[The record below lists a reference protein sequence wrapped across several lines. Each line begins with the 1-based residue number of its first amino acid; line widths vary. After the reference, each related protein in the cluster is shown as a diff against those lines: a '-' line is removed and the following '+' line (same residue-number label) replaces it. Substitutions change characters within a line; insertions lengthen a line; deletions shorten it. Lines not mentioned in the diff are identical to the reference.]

1 MVMTQSF
8 LLRIPHYQQ
17 RLKCLFFRKT
27 FGDRLGEVRPKVEAV
42 LYASREV
49 VTSKKLRRM
58 LEVVLAF
65 GNYMNKGNRG
75 NAYGFKVSSL
85 NKIIDTKSSSGS
97 RYTLLH
103 YLVETL
109 EKKVS
114 DWYCVVP
121 IVHLD

>member
-1 MVMTQSF
+1 M
-8 LLRIPHYQQ
+8 
-17 RLKCLFFRKT
+17 
-27 FGDRLGEVRPKVEAV
+27 EVRPKIEAV
-42 LYASREV
+42 LCASREV
-49 VTSKKLRRM
+49 VTSKKLKKM

-85 NKIIDTKSSSGS
+85 NKIIDTKSSSARG
-97 RYTLLH
+97 YTLLH

-114 DWYCVVP
+114 IHSCTPYLQACLTVVSMEMLP
-121 IVHLD
+121 

>member
-1 MVMTQSF
+1 M
-8 LLRIPHYQQ
+8 
-17 RLKCLFFRKT
+17 
-27 FGDRLGEVRPKVEAV
+27 RPKVEAV
-42 LYASREV
+42 LYSSREV
-49 VTSKKLRRM
+49 VTSKKLRKM

-109 EKKVS
+109 EKRVS
-114 DWYCVVP
+114 DWYRVNSTTRLSSVCTVCDVLYIRYVHPVPYVLYCVRVLAY
-121 IVHLD
+121 V